1 MPIVAIGGGDFSME
15 PENCL
20 RSSKMR
26 ALYQI
31 IVEVRPYICVRRAE
45 SHSLAQH
52 LLEHP
57 YWQDTVR
64 PSLSGNSLVDDQLP
78 LRDGIEESADKVY
91 LPSGVPESALVVLQ
105 SIVDGWVMNKGDA

>member
-1 MPIVAIGGGDFSME
+1 
-15 PENCL
+15 
-20 RSSKMR
+20 MR

-31 IVEVRPYICVRRAE
+31 FVEVRPYICVRQAE

-57 YWQDTVR
+57 YWRDTVR
-64 PSLSGNSLVDDQLP
+64 PSLSANSLVEDQLP